1 MVGPRSVIQDSLD
14 IHLDKINSL
23 LQHMQYQLD
32 KNQQTDKKVNDLETN
47 GREARRT
54 MKENQAKVNEELER
68 RIRKL
73 EITAN
78 MFQETMEQE
87 QENIKHNKQEIER
100 TQSALGNLKS
110 DFNLF
115 RIDTT
120 NKINQNKEELQD

>member
-1 MVGPRSVIQDSLD
+1 MQDSLD

-32 KNQQTDKKVNDLETN
+32 KNQQTDKKVSDLETN

-73 EITAN
+73 ELTAN
-78 MFQETMEQE
+78 AFQETMEQE
-87 QENIKHNKQEIER
+87 QENIKHNK
-100 TQSALGNLKS
+100 
-110 DFNLF
+110 
-115 RIDTT
+115 
-120 NKINQNKEELQD
+120 